1 MEETAAERKARL
13 KALRAAAEDAGALPA
28 PSDDECVLCSPR
40 CLLAA
45 PALTTHTPVPA
56 PRPPL
61 KFRNYVPRDDELRAA
76 KVEEP
81 KAPEPELPLLGA
93 PPGAPSAAPE
103 EDGND
108 DSILTLQPKKA
119 NWDLQRDVERKLAKL
134 ERRTQKAM
142 LDLMRQEEQKRL
154 ADTAAGD

>member
-1 MEETAAERKARL
+1 MC
-13 KALRAAAEDAGALPA
+13 LRASPP
-28 PSDDECVLCSPR
+28 PSADSTVPVL
-40 CLLAA
+40 
-45 PALTTHTPVPA
+45 
-56 PRPPL
+56 RPPL
-61 KFRNYVPRDDELRAA
+61 KFRNYVPRDEELRAA

-93 PPGAPSAAPE
+93 PGGDPSAPE

-154 ADTAAGD
+154 AAG

>member
-1 MEETAAERKARL
+1 M
-13 KALRAAAEDAGALPA
+13 
-28 PSDDECVLCSPR
+28 
-40 CLLAA
+40 
-45 PALTTHTPVPA
+45 PA